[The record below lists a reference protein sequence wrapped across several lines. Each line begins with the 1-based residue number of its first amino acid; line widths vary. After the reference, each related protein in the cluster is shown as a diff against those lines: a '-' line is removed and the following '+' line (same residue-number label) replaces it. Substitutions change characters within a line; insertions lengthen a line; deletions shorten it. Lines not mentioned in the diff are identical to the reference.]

1 MYLEQEVKSA
11 RDKERAAVF
20 IPPKERSKDKKKNK
34 VSSHPAKYLADRRCL
49 SPVCVVGDIQIKHPR
64 I

>member
-20 IPPKERSKDKKKNK
+20 IPPKERSKDKKKSK
-34 VSSHPAKYLADRRCL
+34 ASSHPTEYLVLTLDCL
-49 SPVCVVGDIQIKHPR
+49 AHKKTPTP
-64 I
+64 